1 MLGIIVNSISAVVC
15 VFILIDAYKYKTY
28 DKKLNEYFESL
39 LKDFNENKSSKTF
52 ENDVLNKIKKEFI
65 ESLHKVSNVNTQV
78 IIEKYLYPED
88 NKLKKC
94 EAKLDYMANLA
105 TILGLLGTF
114 IGLTFAI
121 FSIGHTLTSTSV
133 EGFLLGLKPAISS
146 MSGAFITSILGLI
159 ASIVMNLLFNNC
171 RITKQDLIDV
181 IEDYLDN
188 EEAKNKINDSKS
200 MLDMLQKMVNSINT
214 MNLNTQKSADKME
227 NLVSDIK
234 ALNEEMKGFNKNM
247 EQNSKNLIKATD
259 EFNSVVDKFEK
270 PLNSFTNSMDDFI
283 SSYNGMDYKIKE
295 LSELVNDSFK
305 GIVDE
310 FIKYFDENTRQ
321 QMNFIE
327 ENNHVQKETIES
339 MKEATSS
346 ITRSMGDL
354 QDAYSELSKVTINM
368 ENNIIKQ
375 NNESMETIV
384 KLQNVLSKLN
394 KEVADMSDRIATKTA
409 NTISKSTETLNK
421 GLLQELKTVTDKMEK
436 QLDEIS
442 KEFNNTQEQQQKEN
456 RETLEIMKDTIQSIY
471 KNVEVLQTINLVKQ

>member
-15 VFILIDAYKYKTY
+15 VFIVIDAYKYKTY

-39 LKDFNENKSSKTF
+39 LKDFNENKSSKSF

-121 FSIGHTLTSTSV
+121 SSIGQTLTSASV
-133 EGFLLGLKPAISS
+133 EKFLIGLKPAISS
-146 MSGAFITSILGLI
+146 MSGAFFTSIFGLI
-159 ASIVMNLLFNNC
+159 ASIVMNLCFSNC
-171 RITKQDLIDV
+171 RITKQDLIDK

-188 EEAKNKINDSKS
+188 EEAKSKANDSQS
-200 MLDMLQKMVNSINT
+200 MISVLEKVLDSINI
-214 MNLNTQKSADKME
+214 MNLNAQKSSSEIK

-234 ALNEEMKGFNKNM
+234 NLSGEMKGLNNNIN
-247 EQNSKNLIKATD
+247 QNSKNLIKAID

-327 ENNHVQKETIES
+327 ENNYVQKETIKS

-346 ITRSMGDL
+346 ITSSMGDL
-354 QDAYSELSKVTINM
+354 QDAYVGLSKVTINI
-368 ENNIIKQ
+368 EDNITKQ
-375 NNESMETIV
+375 NNESMKNIV
-384 KLQNVLSKLN
+384 ELQNVLLKLN
-394 KEVADMSDRIATKTA
+394 KEVTDISDRIATKTA
-409 NTISKSTETLNK
+409 DTISKSTETLNK
-421 GLLQELKTVTDKMEK
+421 GLLQELKIVIDKMEK
-436 QLDEIS
+436 QLDEIT

-471 KNVEVLQTINLVKQ
+471 KNVEVLQTINLVKK